1 MQLRAES
8 WREAAGG
15 GREGMKGCLVAAFLL
30 IESQFP
36 GVPLIR
42 RDKAEPR
49 TLNTQARPP
58 REFISAT
65 SPMASFALWISFVN
79 AGVSLLSY

>member
-1 MQLRAES
+1 
-8 WREAAGG
+8 
-15 GREGMKGCLVAAFLL
+15 MKGCLVAAFLL

-36 GVPLIR
+36 GFPLIR

-49 TLNTQARPP
+49 TLKMQARPP
-58 REFISAT
+58 REFISAS
-65 SPMASFALWISFVN
+65 SPMAFALWSSSVN